1 MILEQAYHLKVI
13 NQSDIRLFINDSKIK
28 NLSSLFEDF
37 YAVGINSKELVF
49 IKLPCSNIIKLI
61 NLIKLIEYH
70 QAEIIRNKEKDIF
83 LRFKGILNKDN
94 EYYIAFKRP
103 FMSVIN
109 ITKNSNV
116 NKTTRSKIIEDLIN
130 ALEFLGKKFNFNVYL
145 ERYLFFITNKFKL
158 KFLYLGISKV
168 NSSCFS
174 NVIEKYFS
182 EERNLGVLISPPT
195 SIKKDIEINYKLSL
209 IIIADLINHL
219 SLIEELT
226 ENSKLIR
233 DSQINNPS
241 LFYSIHSLDK
251 VKRLFNEI
259 LRKSLTSVT
268 SPVKGNNININDE
281 LKLLG
286 KDGLD
291 NVRIY
296 DPKDLYFDI
305 QSSSK
310 RKKINM
316 FKGDNS
322 DRFDFMIN
330 NFFQEQYENQIPI
343 FMNEINRNDVV
354 PEEIIRKMVREIDSN
369 NLRLSSLNINSNK
382 LVEMKKIWGN
392 DSFNKNLSNLFIN

>member
-1 MILEQAYHLKVI
+1 MIIEQAYHLKVI

>member
-1 MILEQAYHLKVI
+1 MILEQAYNLKVI
-13 NQSDIRLFINDSKIK
+13 NQSEIRAFINDSKIK
-28 NLSSLFEDF
+28 NISPIFEDL
-37 YAVGINSKELVF
+37 YAVRIDSKELVF
-49 IKLPCSNIIKLI
+49 IKLPNSNIIKLI

-70 QAEIIRNKEKDIF
+70 QAEIIRRKEKSIF
-83 LRFKGILNKDN
+83 LSYQGILNKDN
-94 EYYIAFKRP
+94 EFYIAFKRP

-109 ITKNSNV
+109 ITKNSNF
-116 NKTTRSKIIEDLIN
+116 NKATRSKVIEDLIST
-130 ALEFLGKKFNFNVYL
+130 LEFLGKKFNFNVFL
-145 ERYLFFITNKFKL
+145 ERYLFFITKKFKL
-158 KFLYLGISKV
+158 KFLYLGINKV

-182 EERNLGVLISPPT
+182 EERKLSVLISPPS

-219 SLIEELT
+219 SIIEELT

-241 LFYSIHSLDK
+241 LFYSIHSIDK
-251 VKRLFNEI
+251 IKKLFTEI
-259 LRKSLTSVT
+259 LRKSLSCIT
-268 SPVKGNNININDE
+268 SPVKGRILNINEE
-281 LKLLG
+281 LKQLG
-286 KDGLD
+286 QDGSN

-310 RKKINM
+310 RKKTNM

-354 PEEIIRKMVREIDSN
+354 PDEIIRKMVREIDSN
-369 NLRLSSLNINSNK
+369 NFRLNNLNINNNK
-382 LVEMKKIWGN
+382 LVEMKKIWAH
-392 DSFNKNLSNLFIN
+392 DSFNGNLSNSFLS

>member
-268 SPVKGNNININDE
+268 SPVKGNNINIKPTFY
-281 LKLLG
+281 LKRSYKKRG
-286 KDGLD
+286 KHKTFFE
-291 NVRIY
+291 RKRE
-296 DPKDLYFDI
+296 PK
-305 QSSSK
+305 
-310 RKKINM
+310 
-316 FKGDNS
+316 
-322 DRFDFMIN
+322 
-330 NFFQEQYENQIPI
+330 
-343 FMNEINRNDVV
+343 
-354 PEEIIRKMVREIDSN
+354 RE
-369 NLRLSSLNINSNK
+369 
-382 LVEMKKIWGN
+382 VEHN
-392 DSFNKNLSNLFIN
+392 